1 MTGDMNLGKGGGE
14 MFPSPIRV
22 KPLVTALVITA
33 AALMIFLPNRSDA
46 IGIMRNNGSDIFR
59 TRCTVCHGVN
69 GNGQTELGK
78 RLKTPDLRSDEV
90 QKLSDDE
97 LLEIITDGKGEMPGF
112 EKKLT
117 GEDIQQVI
125 LHLRKLAK
133 ES

>member
-1 MTGDMNLGKGGGE
+1 VVKEL
-14 MFPSPIRV
+14 FPSPI
-22 KPLVTALVITA
+22 KNKQLATALLITA
-33 AALMIFLPNRSDA
+33 AALTIFLPNRLDA
-46 IGIMRNNGSDIFR
+46 IGNVRNNGSDIFR
-59 TRCTVCHGVN
+59 SRCTVCHGVN
-69 GNGQTELGK
+69 GNGHTELGK

-90 QKLSDDE
+90 QKLSDGE

-133 ES
+133 EN

>member
-1 MTGDMNLGKGGGE
+1 MTGDMNLWKGGAK
-14 MFPSPIRV
+14 MFLSPIRV
-22 KPLVTALVITA
+22 NHLSTALVITA
-33 AALMIFLPNRSDA
+33 AALMIFLSNRSDA
-46 IGIMRNNGSDIFR
+46 IGIVRNNGSDIFR

-117 GEDIQQVI
+117 GENIQQVI
-125 LHLRKLAK
+125 LHLRKLCK